1 MESHKLK
8 CTALMSTHLKFISV
22 VGTLLLRQ
30 DRMDEAK
37 TENNADILKEDEMK
51 IVELIM
57 TLPPRKRLLLCME
70 KMMENKNQGK
80 GMTKKIIPGVIRHTS
95 HPSHS
100 IACYVDKR

>member
-57 TLPPRKRLLLCME
+57 TLPTRKRLLLCITLF
-70 KMMENKNQGK
+70 NFSTTADHILLLFTNFNIYHQA
-80 GMTKKIIPGVIRHTS
+80 P
-95 HPSHS
+95 PSFLIKS
-100 IACYVDKR
+100 N

>member
-57 TLPPRKRLLLCME
+57 TLPTRKRLLLFVVHHLV
-70 KMMENKNQGK
+70 QFFYD
-80 GMTKKIIPGVIRHTS
+80 S
-95 HPSHS
+95 QSHS
-100 IACYVDKR
+100 AAVYKF

>member
-57 TLPPRKRLLLCME
+57 TLPPRERLLLC
-70 KMMENKNQGK
+70 
-80 GMTKKIIPGVIRHTS
+80 IILFSFSKTANCILLLFTNINIYQQAP
-95 HPSHS
+95 PSF
-100 IACYVDKR
+100 